1 MVRKTALA
9 IVLSILLLSSCD
21 LSTVLGGSTTLE
33 NNSDSEVVAVIKGS
47 ENTPITIP
55 ARSKSGLVSI
65 DRENLTNSNISIE
78 LNGLFYSEEER
89 SYRFSDSI
97 ALNPDCLWISIR
109 NESGM
114 KIENLEVDDTLAE
127 NQPRQAMD
135 SDAPFI
141 KEIQEGETFYIML
154 NSTAPFSISFSAAS
168 NDYKATYG
176 GSLELGSET
185 NLKLIKTDSGF
196 ALS

>member
-78 LNGLFYSEEER
+78 LDGLFYSEEELGKVSR
-89 SYRFSDSI
+89 SI
-97 ALNPDCLWISIR
+97 C
-109 NESGM
+109 
-114 KIENLEVDDTLAE
+114 
-127 NQPRQAMD
+127 
-135 SDAPFI
+135 
-141 KEIQEGETFYIML
+141 
-154 NSTAPFSISFSAAS
+154 SAGA
-168 NDYKATYG
+168 A
-176 GSLELGSET
+176 
-185 NLKLIKTDSGF
+185 
-196 ALS
+196 